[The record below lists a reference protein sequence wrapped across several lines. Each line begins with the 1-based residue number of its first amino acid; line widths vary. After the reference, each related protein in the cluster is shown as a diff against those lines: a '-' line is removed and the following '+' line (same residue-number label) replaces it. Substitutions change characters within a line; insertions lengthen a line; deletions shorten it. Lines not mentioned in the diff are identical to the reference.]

1 MWNWLSTLE
10 DLHRSGRP
18 AVMMTLVCCK
28 GSTPREIGAK
38 MIVYSDGTFSG
49 TIGGGS
55 LENKAIQ
62 DARECFATRQHRS
75 TQYQLCATTGQC
87 CGGVVD
93 VMMEV
98 INMEPVIHIFGAGH
112 VGQALSRVLLGTP
125 FQVHVVDS
133 REEWLSQL
141 PDGVQRD
148 ATEWQTIVDQ
158 TRWDEVRSYA
168 VVMTHSHELDQ
179 EIVAALMTRP
189 LRYLGLIGSRNKWL
203 DFQLHLSKKGADPSL
218 FSRVHC
224 PIGIDIG
231 GKSPQEVAISV
242 AAELVK
248 VHYGK

>member
-1 MWNWLSTLE
+1 MWNWLTILE
-10 DLHRSGRP
+10 DLRRTGRP
-18 AVMMTLVCCK
+18 AVMVTLTRCK
-28 GSTPREIGAK
+28 GSTPREVGAK
-38 MIVYSDGTFSG
+38 MIVYSDGRFSG
-49 TIGGGS
+49 TIGGGA
-55 LENKAIQ
+55 LENTAIQ
-62 DARECFATRQHRS
+62 DAITCFETHLPKS
-75 TQYQLCATTGQC
+75 VQYQLCASTGQC

-112 VGQALSRVLLGTP
+112 VGQALSRVLFGTP
-125 FQVHVVDS
+125 FQVRVVDS
-133 REEWLSQL
+133 REDWLSQL
-141 PDGVQRD
+141 PEGVQRD
-148 ATEWQTIVDQ
+148 AKDWQTVVDQ
-158 TRWDEVRSYA
+158 TRWDESRSYA

-179 EIVAALMTRP
+179 AIIGALMTRP

-203 DFQLHLSKKGADPSL
+203 DFQLHLSKQGADPSL

-248 VHYGK
+248 VHYGR

>member
-1 MWNWLSTLE
+1 MWNWLLTLE
-10 DLHRSGRP
+10 GLRRTGRS
-18 AVMMTLVCCK
+18 AVMVTLVRCK

-49 TIGGGS
+49 TIGGGA
-55 LENKAIQ
+55 LENNAIQ
-62 DARECFATRQHRS
+62 DARVCFETRQS
-75 TQYQLCATTGQC
+75 KSVQYQLCASTGQC

-98 INMEPVIHIFGAGH
+98 INMEPVIYIFGAGH
-112 VGQALSRVLLGTP
+112 VGQSLCRVLLGTP

-141 PDGVQRD
+141 PDGVQRNSTD
-148 ATEWQTIVDQ
+148 WPTVVDQ
-158 TRWDEVRSYA
+158 TRWDEARSYA
-168 VVMTHSHELDQ
+168 VIMTHSHELDQ

-203 DFQLHLSKKGADPSL
+203 DFQLHLSKQGANPEL

-242 AAELVK
+242 AAELLK
-248 VHYGK
+248 VHHGR